1 MGTLDNIFAFHK
13 NRHGKRFYGIATPAI
28 ICDYLFTGKPEG
40 EEDLDGEL
48 IDCSGNGVGAT
59 LRDYNN
65 NVGVY
70 DFDGDYDTWTF
81 KREEDLDEDDLELIK
96 KDEPGIYR
104 IYFGEDED
112 EDENED

>member
-1 MGTLDNIFAFHK
+1 
-13 NRHGKRFYGIATPAI
+13 
-28 ICDYLFTGKPEG
+28 
-40 EEDLDGEL
+40 
-48 IDCSGNGVGAT
+48 
-59 LRDYNN
+59 
-65 NVGVY
+65 VY